1 MTHRYIKI
9 GVTSVIIIGAFVG
22 LLWTTLREGTEYFK
36 NIDEVMVD
44 RTAWEG
50 KPLQLHGY
58 VVPGSILR
66 NRADSLDWR
75 FKVQNNPARSGQ
87 GGGVVEATYRGIVP
101 DTFKDEAEVVLRG
114 KLTAE
119 GFHTDPNGVVAK
131 CPSKYEEQAAGHTA
145 SSGS

>member
-9 GVTSVIIIGAFVG
+9 GVTAIVLFTAFAG
-22 LLWTTLREGTEYFK
+22 LMWATLRDGTEYFK
-36 NIDEVMVD
+36 HVDEVMVD

-58 VVPGSILR
+58 VVPGSIMVRPNTLEYK
-66 NRADSLDWR
+66 

-87 GGGVVEATYRGIVP
+87 SGNIVEASYKGVVP
-101 DTFKDEAEVVLRG
+101 DTFKDEAEVVLKGR
-114 KLTAE
+114 LTPE

-131 CPSKYEEQAAGHTA
+131 CPSKYEAKAGVA
-145 SSGS
+145 GS